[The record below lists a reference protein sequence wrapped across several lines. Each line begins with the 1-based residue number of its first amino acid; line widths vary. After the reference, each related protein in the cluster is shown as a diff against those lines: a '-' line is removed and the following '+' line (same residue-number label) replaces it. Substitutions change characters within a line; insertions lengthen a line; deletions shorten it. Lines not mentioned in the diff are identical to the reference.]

1 MRCLQPINMGHLTI
15 KNRFSMAPMDVR
27 LHTHDG
33 YVTDRSVAHYRRM
46 AQGGVG
52 LINLEL
58 HVVRPDGVGPYFMDP
73 HISDDSYIPGMAR
86 IAQAIHDEGAACQV
100 ELGHFGKFSAAE
112 VALAVSAS
120 VPPLNNPDK
129 PLHELTDAEIEDMLA
144 DFVACARR
152 VQRADFD
159 GVMLHGA
166 HGFLPQQFTSPH
178 SNRRDDRWGH
188 DRMLFSTE
196 LVRRVRDACGDNFLI
211 GYRLSGDEYY
221 EKLYPGVKGYT
232 VDDLGEIVPR
242 LCAAGVTS
250 IDISA
255 GALDVP
261 RYYAGPDPNLF
272 PNNGYGGYLPLA
284 SAAKA
289 VSSVP
294 IIVTGRMGDP
304 DLIERAIADGL
315 CDMAGL
321 AKQLL
326 ADPDFPKKVAEGRV
340 EDIRR
345 CIDCGYCAV
354 GAGGLTAI
362 DNHSVEC
369 AINPEIGWEHE
380 GYHAI
385 RPTHQPRRVMV
396 VGGGCAGMEAARVL
410 KLRGHDI
417 TLYEKTDQLGGQLPS
432 ASVAPGKA
440 DISLI
445 NDYLRTQLDKLEV
458 DVRLN
463 AEVTLQEID
472 EERPDVLILATGS
485 DHFVPPIPGI
495 NGPNVVTARDVLLDN
510 AGAGMRV
517 VFIGGEEV
525 ACEAADYLTEN
536 PERRVTLTTLMDGF
550 ATKGHIAGIRALMN
564 LRNKQV
570 DFVAG
575 VQRYLE
581 INDEGV
587 RIVDSS
593 GCEQFLDADT
603 VVLAAGA
610 VPNRQLAAALKNQGL
625 VRYAVFTI
633 GDAKAARAIY
643 EAIHE
648 GAVVAQHI

>member
-1 MRCLQPINMGHLTI
+1 MGHLI
-15 KNRFSMAPMDVR
+15 VKNRFSMAPMDVR

-33 YVTDRSVAHYRRM
+33 YVTERSVAHYQRM

-58 HVVRPDGVGPYFMDP
+58 HVVRPDGIGPYFMDP
-73 HISDDSYIPGMAR
+73 HIGDDSYIPGMAK
-86 IAQAIHDEGAACQV
+86 IADAIHAEGALCQV
-100 ELGHFGKFSAAE
+100 EIGHFGKFSAAE

-120 VPPLNNPDK
+120 VGPLNNPDK
-129 PLHELTDAEIEDMLA
+129 PLHELTDDEIEEVLE
-144 DFVACARR
+144 DFAACAAR
-152 VQRADFD
+152 VKQAGFD

-178 SNRRDDRWGH
+178 SNRRTDRWGQ
-188 DRMLFSTE
+188 DKMLFATE
-196 LVRRVRDACGDNFLI
+196 LIRRVRAACTDHFLI

-221 EKLYPGVKGYT
+221 QKLYPGVKGYT
-232 VDDLGEIVPR
+232 VDDLAEIVPR
-242 LCAAGVTS
+242 LCDAGVTS

-261 RYYAGPDPNLF
+261 RYYAGPDPSLF

-284 SAAKA
+284 AAAKA

-304 DLIERAIADGL
+304 ELIERAISDGL

-321 AKQLL
+321 AKQML
-326 ADPDFPKKVAEGRV
+326 ADPDFPKKVAEGRF

-362 DNHSVEC
+362 DNHSVGC
-369 AINPEIGWEHE
+369 AINPEIGWERE

-385 RPTHQPRRVMV
+385 RPTQHPRKVMI
-396 VGGGCAGMEAARVL
+396 VGGGCAGMESARVL
-410 KLRGHDI
+410 RLRGHEV

-432 ASVAPGKA
+432 AAVAPGKA
-440 DISLI
+440 DIILI
-445 NDYLRTQLDKLEV
+445 NEYLTTQLGKLEV

-463 AEVTLQEID
+463 TEITLKEID
-472 EERPDVLILATGS
+472 AQRPDVLILATGS
-485 DHFVPPIPGI
+485 DQFVPPIPGI
-495 NGPNVVTARDVLLDN
+495 DGANVVTARDVLLN
-510 AGAGMRV
+510 KAETGTRV

-525 ACEAADYLTEN
+525 ACEAADFLTQDAGKK
-536 PERRVTLTTLMDGF
+536 VTLTTLMNGF
-550 ATKGHIAGIRALMN
+550 ATKGQIAGVRALMN
-564 LRNKQV
+564 LRGKRI
-570 DFVAG
+570 DFVAA

-581 INDEGV
+581 ISEDGV
-587 RIVDSS
+587 RIIDSQ
-593 GCEQFLDADT
+593 GCEQFIEADT

-610 VPNRQLAAALKNQGL
+610 VPNNHLAAELTNKGL
-625 VRYAVFTI
+625 VRHAIFTI
-633 GDAKAARAIY
+633 GDAKAPRAIY
-643 EAIHE
+643 EAMHE
-648 GAVVAQHI
+648 GAIVAQHI